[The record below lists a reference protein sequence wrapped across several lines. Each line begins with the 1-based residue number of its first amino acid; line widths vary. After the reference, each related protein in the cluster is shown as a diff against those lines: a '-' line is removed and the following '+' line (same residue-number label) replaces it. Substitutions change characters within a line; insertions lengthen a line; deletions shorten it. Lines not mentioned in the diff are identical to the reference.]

1 MAKKAIEDLELD
13 VDEVLLMELIDYAS
27 KRGTVPAVQDLVAK
41 ALAEAG
47 GTGGMGE
54 FHPRTSCINMFCV
67 VYKVYIPMD
76 LHVFF
81 WIHNIN
87 HPPPKKVQERGGV
100 RSQTCTFYVFLP
112 RVPQGKILYTT

>member
-47 GTGGMGE
+47 GTLEGPEGWGNSTPGL
-54 FHPRTSCINMFCV
+54 HVSMFCV

-81 WIHNIN
+81 GDTSYIYIY
-87 HPPPKKVQERGGV
+87 
-100 RSQTCTFYVFLP
+100 TYV
-112 RVPQGKILYTT
+112 ILYI

>member
-1 MAKKAIEDLELD
+1 MVQWSQEVAKKAIEDLELD

-47 GTGGMGE
+47 WANST
-54 FHPRTSCINMFCV
+54 PRTSCINVLCI
-67 VYKVYIPMD
+67 VYKVYISMD

-81 WIHNIN
+81 WIHDIYIYIQN
-87 HPPPKKVQERGGV
+87 
-100 RSQTCTFYVFLP
+100 
-112 RVPQGKILYTT
+112 

>member
-67 VYKVYIPMD
+67 VYKVYISMD
-76 LHVFF
+76 LYVFF
-81 WIHNIN
+81 GGYIIYIYTYNIYIYIH
-87 HPPPKKVQERGGV
+87 
-100 RSQTCTFYVFLP
+100 
-112 RVPQGKILYTT
+112 LYMHRL

>member
-47 GTGGMGE
+47 GTGGTGGTGGMGD

-67 VYKVYIPMD
+67 VYKVYISMD
-76 LHVFF
+76 LHVFL
-81 WIHNIN
+81 WD
-87 HPPPKKVQERGGV
+87 
-100 RSQTCTFYVFLP
+100 T
-112 RVPQGKILYTT
+112 

>member
-100 RSQTCTFYVFLP
+100 RSQTCTF
-112 RVPQGKILYTT
+112 